1 MQRTTLTAAQQRW
14 LEQELS
20 SWQLDAIV
28 TPDQAKLIR
37 GRYESADE
45 ISERKR
51 SVAVQALFGM
61 AAFLFGLAVLLLIGF
76 NWNQLGRELKL
87 VIVLG
92 VVTTTHLGAFR
103 LRQTGK
109 HLALSEVISLL
120 GCLLYG
126 AGIWL
131 VAQAFHLEA
140 HYPDGVWWWAVGVLP
155 FALCLDSL
163 MLHLLFVSLVALW
176 GGMEVFGFAHLTPW
190 WLMGWFDFPN
200 GAYSL
205 PLLAAPG
212 LILAYQR
219 KSPLIIALYVPLL
232 AWWAVLL
239 AFALHLD
246 ARSVFWI
253 GNVGAILILF
263 AESHRPR
270 DPRGVPYRFWG
281 VLMVAGVLLT
291 LGSLG
296 FWRSMNHLPD
306 WYGDRYVIAML
317 TEVIASL
324 ILLGVSIGILFFV
337 RGIGAFD
344 LKGEASE
351 PDSIRRRWFAIIL
364 VGSLML
370 MAVWSLTISDAATS
384 STMPIIVA
392 NLVTIGMALYL
403 LKVGEQE
410 ERTRPFAAGVL
421 MFLMWALVRYID
433 LFGAAGGMLG
443 AAVVFALCSG
453 GLVVV
458 ANFWSRKR
466 RSLQES
472 TTPRQVESLT
482 TPVWVNS
489 AIGWLDSHRAPIL
502 ISTAIAQVGLLG
514 GMILIES
521 LPLMIGERIVLKVT
535 PIDPRDFF
543 RGDYVILNYDI
554 NRLPVPGQTT
564 SGTEWNVIHNHYDET
579 VYVPLERDADG
590 NHWTGKTASLSKPAA
605 GKYLRGRV
613 SMDYRQPLQFGIEA
627 YYVQEGQGKVLED
640 LQNSHKLSAEIAVA
654 PWGQAKL
661 VRMYSENP

>member
-1 MQRTTLTAAQQRW
+1 MHLNRTKLTAAQQQW
-14 LEQELS
+14 LDGELS
-20 SWQLDAIV
+20 LWQTDELIS
-28 TPDQAKLIR
+28 PSQAGLIR

-45 ISERKR
+45 IHERKR

-76 NWNQLGRELKL
+76 NWDQLGREIKL
-87 VIVLG
+87 VLILV
-92 VVTTTHLGAFR
+92 VVTATHLAAFR
-103 LRQTGK
+103 LRRNDNR
-109 HLALSEVISLL
+109 LALSEVVSFL
-120 GCLLYG
+120 GCLFYG

-131 VAQAFHLEA
+131 VAQAFHLDA
-140 HYPDGVWWWAVGVLP
+140 HYPDGVWWWAIGVLP

-163 MLHLLFVSLVALW
+163 LLHLLFVSLVALW
-176 GGMEVFGFAHLTPW
+176 GGMEVLGFAHLSPW
-190 WLMGWFDFPN
+190 WFRGWFDFPN

-212 LILAYQR
+212 LAWAYHR
-219 KSPLIIALYVPLL
+219 KSPMAIALYVPLL
-232 AWWAVLL
+232 AWWAVLQ
-239 AFALHLD
+239 AFAMRLD
-246 ARSVFWI
+246 VRSVFWI

-263 AESHRPR
+263 AEAHRPR

-296 FWRSMNHLPD
+296 FWRNMGNHGGG
-306 WYGDRYVIAML
+306 WYGDRYMVAMF

-324 ILLGVSIGILFFV
+324 LLLGVSVGLLFLF
-337 RGIGAFD
+337 RGVGAFD

-351 PDSIRRRWFAIIL
+351 PDSVRRRWFAITL

-370 MAVWSLTISDAATS
+370 MAVWSLAISDSTVS
-384 STMPIIVA
+384 SSMPIVVA
-392 NLVTIGMALYL
+392 NLVTLAMALYL
-403 LKVGEQE
+403 VKVGEQE

-433 LFGAAGGMLG
+433 LFGDAGGMLG
-443 AAVVFALCSG
+443 AAIVFMLCGG

-466 RSLQES
+466 RSLEH
-472 TTPRQVESLT
+472 TMATRLAETLNTP
-482 TPVWVNS
+482 PWVNS
-489 AIGWLDSHRAPIL
+489 AIDWLGGHRGPIL
-502 ISTAIAQVGLLG
+502 IITAIAQVGLLG

-521 LPLMIGERIVLKVT
+521 LPLMVGDRIVLKVT
-535 PIDPRDFF
+535 PIDPRDMF
-543 RGDYVILNYDI
+543 RGEYVILNYDF
-554 NRLPVPGQTT
+554 NRLQVTRPASAAAPWTG
-564 SGTEWNVIHNHYDET
+564 ILHDEV

-590 NHWTGKTASLSKPAA
+590 NHWTGKTVSLTKPAG

-613 SMDYRQPLQFGIEA
+613 SADYRQPLQFGIEA
-627 YYVQEGQGKVLED
+627 YYVQQGRGKVLEN
-640 LQNSHKLSAEIAVA
+640 LRNSRNLSAEVAVA

-661 VRMYSENP
+661 VRVFEN